1 MKRISLFLI
10 TMFLFASFGL
20 KAQNPPPAAPA
31 TGATLN
37 YTGLE
42 NKLKKSDAEIL
53 DAKKNIKAKTWTNR
67 AQLLID
73 IFNINNDVLN
83 VGMDQPSAKLFY
95 KEPKEVQTMQE
106 GADQIEIL
114 VYDRVNLKFRNGVLE
129 SWTETKKIHE
139 DPLKEAR
146 RSLDEAIK
154 LNTDGKANSDITGVI
169 NNLKAAIEIDAII
182 AYEKKEFQKSYDGF
196 MQILDLNKNPLMNN
210 RIDTVDIYFA
220 GRAALENK
228 DYKEA
233 VRLFELASNYNY
245 NDPFLY
251 VFRKQ
256 ALFAA
261 GDTAAGVQVINDGF
275 NKYPNN
281 QSIMI
286 ELINYYLVSNQ
297 SDEALRLLSVAKA
310 NDPKNVSYTFAEG
323 TLYDKMGNF
332 EEAEK
337 AYKTCI
343 EMQPDFYNGYYNL
356 GVIYFNKAVKI
367 YEDASRISDNTEF
380 EKLQAQGDEMLK
392 QAIPYMQKAS
402 QIDPTDRFSLE
413 TLKTIFYR
421 LKMNQEYQDV
431 VNKLNAM

>member
-10 TMFLFASFGL
+10 AMFLFAGVGL
-20 KAQNPPPAAPA
+20 KSQTPPA
-31 TGATLN
+31 TGSVLN
-37 YTGLE
+37 YTGME

-53 DAKKNIKAKTWTNR
+53 DAKKNIKAKTWTTR

-73 IFNINNDVLN
+73 IFNIHNDVLR
-83 VGMDQPSAKLFY
+83 VGMDQTNAKLFL
-95 KEPKEVQTMQE
+95 KEPKEVQTLQE
-106 GADQIEIL
+106 GGDQIEIL
-114 VYDRVNLKFRNGVLE
+114 VYDRVNLKFRNGILE

-139 DPLKEAR
+139 DPLAEAAK
-146 RSLDEAIK
+146 SLDEAIK
-154 LNTDGKANSDITGVI
+154 LNTDSKANADIVSVI
-169 NNLKAAIEIDAII
+169 NSLKAAYETDAIS
-182 AYEKKEFQKSYDGF
+182 AYERKEYQKSYDNF
-196 MQILDLNKNPLMNN
+196 IKLLELNKNPLMNN
-210 RIDTVDIYFA
+210 RVDTVDIYFA

-233 VRLFELASNYNY
+233 VRLFEQATTYNY

-256 ALFAA
+256 ALFAN
-261 GDTAAGVQVINDGF
+261 GDTAAGVKVISEGF
-275 NKYPNN
+275 NKYPNH

-286 ELINYYLVSNQ
+286 ELINYYLTSSQ
-297 SDEALRLLSVAKA
+297 TDEALRLLGVAKA
-310 NDPKNVSYTFAEG
+310 NDPQNVSYVFAEG
-323 TLYDKMGNF
+323 TLYDKMGKF
-332 EEAEK
+332 EDAEK

-380 EKLQAQGDEMLK
+380 EKLQVQGDDALK

-402 QIDPTDRFSLE
+402 QIDPADRFSLE
-413 TLKTIFYR
+413 TLKTIYYR
-421 LKMNQEYQDV
+421 LKMNTEYQEV